1 RCQARCACG
10 WNPSTRTAAGRSS
23 ATSTSTTRGWLP
35 GSWRWPAATYPLTRT
50 QPANWRR
57 LSPTV
62 SVKWRHSS
70 TRISA
75 RRPTTPA
82 RSRSLF
88 RPSRRQTPALLAQL
102 ESSSQALDPA
112 LADPADHDDRRWLD
126 SFSVD
131 RFPEGPKGGFRDP
144 LAVDGGR
151 LDNRHRLLAGASLS
165 DKLSGDRP
173 GVFAGHDQHECA
185 GQPSDRLPAHERLLV
200 AWWHVPGDDRDVVHP
215 AAVSQRYPS
224 QSWRRCRARDPGDDG
239 YRHPGCRA
247 GFGLFQSATEDE
259 GIPALQA
266 HHLLALLSGLDE
278 HLVGFLLGHLLAI
291 GDLGDV
297 HELRPALG
305 CLLGQPE
312 GPQVVGED
320 DVGALD
326 GTLARDGDQPLTAGA
341 TAH

>member
-1 RCQARCACG
+1 
-10 WNPSTRTAAGRSS
+10 
-23 ATSTSTTRGWLP
+23 
-35 GSWRWPAATYPLTRT
+35 YPLTRT

-62 SVKWRHSS
+62 SGKWRHSS

-173 GVFAGHDQHECA
+173 GVFDGDDQHKCD
-185 GQPSDRLPAHERLLV
+185 GRPSGSLPVHERHLV
-200 AWWHVPGDDRDVVHP
+200 ARRNGAGDERDFAHP
-215 AAVSQRYPS
+215 AAVSQR
-224 QSWRRCRARDPGDDG
+224 
-239 YRHPGCRA
+239 
-247 GFGLFQSATEDE
+247 
-259 GIPALQA
+259 
-266 HHLLALLSGLDE
+266 
-278 HLVGFLLGHLLAI
+278 
-291 GDLGDV
+291 
-297 HELRPALG
+297 
-305 CLLGQPE
+305 
-312 GPQVVGED
+312 
-320 DVGALD
+320 
-326 GTLARDGDQPLTAGA
+326 
-341 TAH
+341 